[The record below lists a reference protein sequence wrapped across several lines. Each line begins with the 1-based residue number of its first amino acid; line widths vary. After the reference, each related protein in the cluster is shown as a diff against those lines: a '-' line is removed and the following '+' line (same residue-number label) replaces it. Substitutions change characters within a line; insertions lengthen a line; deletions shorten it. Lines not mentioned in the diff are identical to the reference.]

1 MMPDHVTLFFAHF
14 YEVYL
19 LEKWNLY
26 NTKRFLIFF
35 LSFLYVVWYQA
46 FEPFRCIFPIKKKK
60 KKKNC
65 FHRPFSKLVFGK
77 VWFHNVILGILSEIV
92 KPSV

>member
-1 MMPDHVTLFFAHF
+1 MPDHVTLFFAHF

-60 KKKNC
+60 KKKKTVFTDRFLNLY
-65 FHRPFSKLVFGK
+65 LVKFGS
-77 VWFHNVILGILSEIV
+77 IM
-92 KPSV
+92 